1 MTAHNSQLHLVVHI
15 TPETGLEQR
24 DGWGA
29 DTLADGHVVVYED
42 VPSALAAQPDKR
54 IIVLTET
61 PVRNL
66 ARRLVADG
74 EPRAALRSWQEETA
88 VLMAA
93 CRKARRHV
101 FLLTWDSF
109 LEGNTESLQA
119 LEQVA
124 GQEITAFMQR
134 LTPDFPAP
142 PDAVST
148 LFAGVLLSQDSTANA
163 LLHEIEAMLAGPAMS
178 TGLSEAIIID
188 AFEQIKNAAR
198 SEARMQSDLEGMLGE
213 RDLLQKSLATLQE
226 TVEGLEEQASQ
237 VLPLKEHVAKQTDY
251 AAALLAERDLL
262 RVSLSDAQ
270 AQLETQ
276 TAHMVSEQDAY
287 RVRLAELQTEMN
299 QKSAGQVKAQ
309 TEARQAH
316 QKELDALAT
325 EQDLLRG
332 SLLGMQNLNADLLSE
347 NIQAKEQLVELQ
359 MLKVSQDALERRC
372 RNLEKERGLGQS
384 VLGALL
390 LDDAARLREA
400 EARATEARNAF
411 ATVTDEKVREQS
423 EHAQILKDTQEQQAQ
438 QTAALEERIKEK
450 EERVSYLS
458 AELDKIHG
466 SNSWRLTSPMRNARA
481 KLNKGKS

>member
-54 IIVLTET
+54 IIVFTET

-262 RVSLSDAQ
+262 R
-270 AQLETQ
+270 
-276 TAHMVSEQDAY
+276 
-287 RVRLAELQTEMN
+287 
-299 QKSAGQVKAQ
+299 
-309 TEARQAH
+309 
-316 QKELDALAT
+316 
-325 EQDLLRG
+325 G

-458 AELDKIHG
+458 AELDKIYG